1 MKRKL
6 YIILTLALIAGL
18 SACSDKFLEDK
29 PESALL
35 PEEIIKTKADVQ
47 TALNGAYEV
56 LTYGSTFGGQMAL
69 LNELMADGIDGTRLG
84 NNGDWQAHYT
94 RTTDI
99 FLSTTRTLLT
109 DSFKA
114 VARANFVLKYMHLA
128 PDLTAEDIT
137 RIEGECKFIRAII
150 HFEMT
155 RFFGQPFG
163 YTADNSQLGIA
174 PRLTYGNEVVDRAT
188 VADCYALVIKDLK
201 EAVDQLPA
209 SNGVYATSWAA
220 KAYLAKVYFQMN
232 DFQNAYNYAN
242 DVIQNNGYSLDAD
255 FGLKYRAG
263 NEASHEIIFGLVSKD
278 YNKDNANST
287 LQGYFKVN
295 LSNNSAAVYASKTI
309 FDEVAV
315 SGDRRDSTWFS
326 NKNGIISVTKFD
338 LKNLYIMPLLH
349 LTEMKLIRAEALAE
363 LNQSLPVAIGDINE
377 IKQRA
382 GLAPLALDT
391 GPAQLISEVRKERHI
406 ELYFENNRLHELKR
420 QATRGNKTLLIRGAP
435 WDCPGMV
442 CQLPDSELKGNP
454 AMKSNPQGGCM

>member
-6 YIILTLALIAGL
+6 NIIFTLSLLALL

-35 PEEIIKTKADVQ
+35 PEEIIKSKADVQ
-47 TALNGAYEV
+47 AALNGAYDA
-56 LTYGSTFGGQMAL
+56 LTNENVFGGQMAL
-69 LNELMADGIDGTRLG
+69 LSELMADGVDGARLG
-84 NNGDWQAHYT
+84 NNGDWQAHYS

-99 FLSTTRTLLT
+99 FLGTTRTLFNE
-109 DSFKA
+109 SFKA

-128 PDLTAEDIT
+128 PDINNEDKN

-163 YTADNSQLGIA
+163 YNVENSQLGIA
-174 PRLTYGNEVVDRAT
+174 PRLSYGNEVVNRAS
-188 VADCYALVIKDLK
+188 VAENYNLVIKDLK

-209 SNGVYATSWAA
+209 SNGVFANSWAA

-242 DVIQNNGYSLDAD
+242 DVIQNSGLSLDAD
-255 FGLKYRAG
+255 FSLKYKAG
-263 NEASHEIIFGLVSKD
+263 NEASHEIIFGLVSTD
-278 YNKDNANST
+278 YNKDNANT
-287 LQGYFKVN
+287 ALQGYFKIN
-295 LSNNSAAVYASKTI
+295 ISNNTVPIYASKTI
-309 FDEVAV
+309 FDEVSV
-315 SGDRRDSTWFS
+315 VGDLRATSWFTS
-326 NKNGIISVTKFD
+326 KDGVTKCTKFD
-338 LKNLYIMPLLH
+338 VAHAYTNPLVH
-349 LTEMKLIRAEALAE
+349 LTEMKLIRVEALAE
-363 LNQSLPVAIGDINE
+363 LNQNLSIAISDINE

-382 GLAPLALDT
+382 GLAPLAQDS
-391 GPAQLISEVRKERHI
+391 GPAQLISEARKERHI

-435 WDCPGMV
+435 WDCPGLV

-454 AMKSNPQGGCM
+454 AMESNPQGGCL